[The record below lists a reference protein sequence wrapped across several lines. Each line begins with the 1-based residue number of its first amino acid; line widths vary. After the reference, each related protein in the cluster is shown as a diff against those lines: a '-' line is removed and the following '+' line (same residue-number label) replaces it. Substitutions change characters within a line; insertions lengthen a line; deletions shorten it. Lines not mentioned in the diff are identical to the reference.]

1 MMYSGWG
8 LGTSPQSFPPPF
20 TLETFLCKF
29 RTIFDRLRMS
39 TLKYCKRCDRDLPL
53 SKFSKHKNT
62 KDGLNFYC
70 KECISEKGKQRR
82 DSPAGVYETLSS
94 GTRFYTNI
102 PITITK
108 EDFIKWYEQEP
119 QKCIY
124 CDIPMDKLYLLGE
137 YYNQKHR
144 RLTIDRKC
152 SEVGYAKGN
161 LALACN
167 LCNLVKQDVLTFD
180 EMVEIGHKYLKPKWI
195 KKLDRTKTGEPK

>member
-8 LGTSPQSFPPPF
+8 PGISPQLSLPPF
-20 TLETFLCKF
+20 TIDTLLSKIG
-29 RTIFDRLRMS
+29 TIFNRLGVS
-39 TLKYCKRCDRDLPL
+39 QTKHCKCCDRDLPL
-53 SKFSKHKNT
+53 PKFSKHKNT

-70 KECISEKGKQRR
+70 RDCISKKGKQHR
-82 DSPAGVYETLSS
+82 DSPAGIYATLSS

-102 PITITK
+102 PVTITK
-108 EDFIKWYEQEP
+108 EDFVEWYEQEP

-137 YYNQKHR
+137 YYNQKHS

-167 LCNLVKQDVLTFD
+167 LCNLVILSSKHFQRNSSHSYYKFR
-180 EMVEIGHKYLKPKWI
+180 I
-195 KKLDRTKTGEPK
+195 